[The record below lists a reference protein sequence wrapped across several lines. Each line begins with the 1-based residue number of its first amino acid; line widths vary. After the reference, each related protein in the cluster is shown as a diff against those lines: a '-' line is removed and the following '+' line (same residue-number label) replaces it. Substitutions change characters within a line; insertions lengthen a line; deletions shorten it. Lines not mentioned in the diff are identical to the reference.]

1 MYKNKRYKQKLVRGD
16 LSPKAYEL
24 VNDMYGGMVIRSG
37 LKLKEIRMVCVMLR
51 KKIEYTVAE
60 CAVGGRED

>member
-1 MYKNKRYKQKLVRGD
+1 MYKSKGYKRKPTQDD
-16 LSPKAYEL
+16 LSPKAYKL
-24 VNDMYGGMVIRSG
+24 VNDMYGMTISSG

-51 KKIEYTVAE
+51 NKIEETVAE

>member
-1 MYKNKRYKQKLVRGD
+1 MYKNKRYKQKLARDD

-24 VNDMYGGMVIRSG
+24 VNDMYGMVICSG

-51 KKIEYTVAE
+51 KKIENTVAE
-60 CAVGGRED
+60 CAVGGREG

>member
-1 MYKNKRYKQKLVRGD
+1 MYKNKRYKQKLVRDD

-24 VNDMYGGMVIRSG
+24 VNDMYGMVIRSG
-37 LKLKEIRMVCVMLR
+37 LKLKEIRMVCEMLR

>member
-1 MYKNKRYKQKLVRGD
+1 MYKNKRYKQKLVRDD

-24 VNDMYGGMVIRSG
+24 VNDMYGMVIRSG

-51 KKIEYTVAE
+51 KKIEETVAE

>member
-1 MYKNKRYKQKLVRGD
+1 MYKNKAYKRKLAQDD
-16 LSPKAYEL
+16 LYPKAYKL
-24 VNDMYGGMVIRSG
+24 VNDMYGMVISSG

-51 KKIEYTVAE
+51 KKIEDTVAE

>member
-1 MYKNKRYKQKLVRGD
+1 MYKNKRYKQKFAQND

-24 VNDMYGGMVIRSG
+24 VNDMYGMAISSG

-51 KKIEYTVAE
+51 KKIEDTVAE
-60 CAVGGRED
+60 CAVGGREG

>member
-1 MYKNKRYKQKLVRGD
+1 MYKSKRYKQKFAQDGP
-16 LSPKAYEL
+16 SPKVYEL
-24 VNDMYGGMVIRSG
+24 VNDMYGMVISSG

-51 KKIEYTVAE
+51 KKIEDTVAE

>member
-1 MYKNKRYKQKLVRGD
+1 MRKNKAYKRKLTQDD

-24 VNDMYGGMVIRSG
+24 VNDMYGMVISSG
-37 LKLKEIRMVCVMLR
+37 LKLKEIRMVCVMMR
-51 KKIEYTVAE
+51 KKIEDTVAE

>member
-1 MYKNKRYKQKLVRGD
+1 MYKSKRYKQKLERDD

-24 VNDMYGGMVIRSG
+24 VNDMYGMVISSG
-37 LKLKEIRMVCVMLR
+37 LKLKEIRMVCAMLR
-51 KKIEYTVAE
+51 KKIEDTVAE

>member
-1 MYKNKRYKQKLVRGD
+1 MYKSKRCKQKLAQD
-16 LSPKAYEL
+16 DMSPKAYEL
-24 VNDMYGGMVIRSG
+24 VNDMYGMAISSG

-60 CAVGGRED
+60 CAVGGREA

>member
-1 MYKNKRYKQKLVRGD
+1 M
-16 LSPKAYEL
+16 
-24 VNDMYGGMVIRSG
+24 NDMYGMAISSG

-51 KKIEYTVAE
+51 KKIEDTVAE

>member
-1 MYKNKRYKQKLVRGD
+1 MYKSKGYKRKLAQDD
-16 LSPKAYEL
+16 LSTKAYKL
-24 VNDMYGGMVIRSG
+24 MNDMYGMAISSG

-51 KKIEYTVAE
+51 KKIEDTVTE

>member
-1 MYKNKRYKQKLVRGD
+1 MYKNKRYKQKLVRDD

-24 VNDMYGGMVIRSG
+24 VNDMYGMVIRSG

-51 KKIEYTVAE
+51 KKIEYIVAE
-60 CAVGGRED
+60 CAVGGREE

>member
-1 MYKNKRYKQKLVRGD
+1 MYKNKRYKQKLARD
-16 LSPKAYEL
+16 DMSPKAYEL
-24 VNDMYGGMVIRSG
+24 VNDMYVMVISSG

-51 KKIEYTVAE
+51 KKIEETVAE

>member
-1 MYKNKRYKQKLVRGD
+1 MYKSKGCKRKPVQDD
-16 LSPKAYEL
+16 LSTKAYKF
-24 VNDMYGGMVIRSG
+24 VNDMYGMAISSG

-51 KKIEYTVAE
+51 KKIEETVAE

>member
-1 MYKNKRYKQKLVRGD
+1 MYKSKRYKQKLAQDD
-16 LSPKAYEL
+16 LSPKAYKL
-24 VNDMYGGMVIRSG
+24 MNDMYGMAISSG

-51 KKIEYTVAE
+51 KKIEDTVAE